1 MRRFALCAGAQ
12 TPPPWSGRI
21 QGLRLGGPAEPL
33 RLHPC
38 TGAGGQH
45 CPGDAAL
52 PLASPPAFHVSPP
65 EACDIT
71 RQRRKPSRRPECPAR
86 RGPRATVL
94 QRQRWAAAQRENTL
108 RKGPGCTAAPP
119 HSPLPSPWTPRTD
132 QKGRSHLYTP
142 RLAVFRW
149 SCPLSV
155 SFSGGHQLPPARLR
169 PPS

>member
-12 TPPPWSGRI
+12 RPPPWSGRI

-71 RQRRKPSRRPECPAR
+71 R
-86 RGPRATVL
+86 
-94 QRQRWAAAQRENTL
+94 
-108 RKGPGCTAAPP
+108 
-119 HSPLPSPWTPRTD
+119 
-132 QKGRSHLYTP
+132 
-142 RLAVFRW
+142 
-149 SCPLSV
+149 
-155 SFSGGHQLPPARLR
+155 
-169 PPS
+169 